1 MPVIRVLRR
10 LLAVPLLAATL
21 VVPAVMP
28 IVPPASPPIA
38 HHHHHGSRRD
48 AGHTGHAGDADRCCD
63 LCVVSCVAALGVSS
77 AAPLVRHGAAGFA
90 EPLAPRAV
98 VPRAASRDVRLPP
111 LLGPPALHA

>member
-28 IVPPASPPIA
+28 IVPSASPAVP

-48 AGHTGHAGDADRCCD
+48 AGHAGDADRCCD
-63 LCVVSCVAALGVSS
+63 LCIVSCVAALGVSS
-77 AAPLVRHGAAGFA
+77 AAPVVRHGVTGFA

-98 VPRAASRDVRLPP
+98 MPRAASHDVRLPP